1 MKLPGLAAAVA
12 GLLAALLC
20 GCSLVEEPDV
30 AAWDQQ
36 AAQAL
41 EDAASEVATTRL
53 ALETAARERVWSSYT
68 TVLVA
73 DAEEAIATVADD
85 LARVQAPAGR
95 TEQAVDV
102 GALMDRAVAT
112 VRAARSLVVQG
123 RYDDPATVDDLDRV
137 ATELEDAAG
146 AR

>member
-1 MKLPGLAAAVA
+1 MKLRGLTAALA
-12 GLLAALLC
+12 GVLAALLC
-20 GCSLVEEPDV
+20 SCSLVEEPDA

-53 ALETAARERVWSSYT
+53 ALETAAQERVWSSYT
-68 TVLVA
+68 TVVVA
-73 DAEEAIATVADD
+73 DAEEAIVTVADN

-95 TEQAVDV
+95 TEQAADV
-102 GALMDRAVAT
+102 GALMDRAVAS
-112 VRAARSLVVQG
+112 VRAARSLAVQG
-123 RYDDPATVDDLDRV
+123 RYDDPASIDELDRL
-137 ATELEDAAG
+137 ATDLEDAAG